1 MGVTFQEKEGKKAL
15 PQACKMAGAITK
27 DRAETIPD

>member
-1 MGVTFQEKEGKKAL
+1 MGVTFQEKEGKKGL
-15 PQACKMAGAITK
+15 PQACKRAATITK